1 MNCRLTSFIVSPLII
16 IKAPLEAAEDCARE
30 LCKGKKSRE
39 LTGSD
44 ENENKAACL
53 SEQSPGE
60 VTQVYLSS
68 YIRVTSSW
76 DNGLVC
82 NSVWED

>member
-1 MNCRLTSFIVSPLII
+1 M
-16 IKAPLEAAEDCARE
+16 
-30 LCKGKKSRE
+30 
-39 LTGSD
+39 
-44 ENENKAACL
+44 ENKAACP